1 MAVKAQVLSLR
12 SVWCHGNHMNAH
24 TSDATII
31 ITFDLQ
37 AHEIQVHKYCTKWE
51 TFRFALP
58 AWKLPRKIKVEPDLW
73 QLSAGQVFSKIRVL
87 AKSRN
92 RWKFLQVLLQSM
104 VFLIYFQFQLP
115 SGHLLRLWLSNQ
127 HKLFR

>member
-1 MAVKAQVLSLR
+1 
-12 SVWCHGNHMNAH
+12 MNAH

-58 AWKLPRKIKVEPDLW
+58 AWNLFTQEN
-73 QLSAGQVFSKIRVL
+73 
-87 AKSRN
+87 KSEA
-92 RWKFLQVLLQSM
+92 
-104 VFLIYFQFQLP
+104 
-115 SGHLLRLWLSNQ
+115 
-127 HKLFR
+127 